1 MPGSF
6 DYIVIGAGVAGC
18 VTASRLSE
26 RAKNSVLLLEAGR
39 DLAPGSEP
47 ADVRDNYPSSYYNK
61 SYVWPELKA
70 HWLTA
75 KDSAPTS
82 FPQGRVMGG
91 GGSVMGMVALRG
103 TPADYAEWEQAGAVE
118 IGRAHV

>member
-1 MPGSF
+1 MSGSF

-26 RAKNSVLLLEAGR
+26 HSGNSVLLLEAGR
-39 DLAPGSEP
+39 DFAPGSEP

-75 KDSAPTS
+75 KDSAPTG

-103 TPADYAEWEQAGAVE
+103 TPACSHSA
-118 IGRAHV
+118 

>member
-26 RAKNSVLLLEAGR
+26 RANNSVLLFEAGR
-39 DLAPGSEP
+39 DFAPGSE
-47 ADVRDNYPSSYYNK
+47 
-61 SYVWPELKA
+61 
-70 HWLTA
+70 
-75 KDSAPTS
+75 
-82 FPQGRVMGG
+82 Q
-91 GGSVMGMVALRG
+91 
-103 TPADYAEWEQAGAVE
+103 